1 LFNFFKRKKIK
12 AEGQEKDDNTGIQA
26 AGDKT
31 DSDALIGSRN
41 EIKRIIAVISGKGG
55 VGKSTV
61 SGLLAS
67 GLIMRGYRVGVL
79 DADITGPSIP
89 KMFGLGGGK
98 MAKNNYGIMPARSKM
113 GLKIMSLNLFIADET
128 DPVIWRGP
136 RIGSAVGEFYS
147 QVDWG
152 KLDFLILDMPPG
164 TGDIAISVLQNISLS
179 GAIVV
184 TTPQDMAFTIVRK
197 AYNMLVSNQIPI
209 VGIVENL
216 KAGICPHCQK
226 EFALFTGMGVEQ
238 WCSEKQVP
246 YLGGLPW
253 DSELALCA
261 DQGKMENYYPAHVDR
276 MLDSFISLSQDLK
289 NAEKLDS

>member
-1 LFNFFKRKKIK
+1 MFEFFKKKKIK
-12 AEGQEKDDNTGIQA
+12 TETKEQKNENIKTKAGNDKANTDDLVGN
-26 AGDKT
+26 
-31 DSDALIGSRN
+31 RN
-41 EIKRIIAVISGKGG
+41 EIKQIIAVISGKGG

-67 GLIMRGYRVGVL
+67 GLIMRGYRVGIL

-89 KMFGLGGGK
+89 KMFGLSGGK
-98 MAKNNYGIMPARSKM
+98 MGKNDYGIVPRRSRM
-113 GLKIMSLNLFIADET
+113 GLKIMSLNLFIPDET

-197 AYNMLVSNQIPI
+197 AYNMLVNHQIP
-209 VGIVENL
+209 VLGIVENL
-216 KAGICPHCQK
+216 KAGICPNCQK
-226 EFALFTGMGVEQ
+226 EFALFTDMGIEQ
-238 WCSEKQVP
+238 WCSENQVD
-246 YLGGLPW
+246 YLGGIPW
-253 DSELALCA
+253 DRELALCA
-261 DQGKMENYYPAHVDR
+261 DQGNLEDYYPGHVDR
-276 MLDSFISLSQDLK
+276 MLDCFISTTISRI
-289 NAEKLDS
+289 